1 MLEIIKGRP
10 AVDYGFKLNP
20 TFKAEAFNPVFR
32 AEAGNYVIDEDVSHS
47 YLCPILPVRMP
58 RAIAFD
64 DEGKRIP
71 GQVVISDKAYEQI
84 LKLIDEPAA
93 PSQKLIDL
101 MNRKP
106 RYEKKY

>member
-47 YLCPILPVRMP
+47 YLCPILPLS
-58 RAIAFD
+58 
-64 DEGKRIP
+64 EESLNRIH
-71 GQVVISDKAYEQI
+71 Q
-84 LKLIDEPAA
+84 LIDEPAA

-106 RYEKKY
+106 RCEKTF